1 MDKRGPKSKNPEP
14 GNQGND
20 EKKSKKGL
28 RLLARV
34 KPSEIFLKSITKD
47 VTNVQITYPCRVYFN
62 FRLSREHTVSFNF
75 TGDFYGDGNPR

>member
-34 KPSEIFLKSITKD
+34 KPSEIFLKYITKD
-47 VTNVQITYPCRVYFN
+47 VTNVQITYPCRFVEDLD
-62 FRLSREHTVSFNF
+62 LSRRRL
-75 TGDFYGDGNPR
+75 YGYCPPEKR